1 MTPRFLVLTDVAET
15 LNISVDQARTLVQTG
30 ELPAIQ
36 VGGRGIWRVE
46 ASELEAYIERK
57 YAENRARI
65 ESRRLDPSL
74 SD

>member
-36 VGGRGIWRVE
+36 VGG
-46 ASELEAYIERK
+46 ACP
-57 YAENRARI
+57 
-65 ESRRLDPSL
+65 D
-74 SD
+74 

>member
-1 MTPRFLVLTDVAET
+1 VTPRFLVLTDVAET

-36 VGGRGIWRVE
+36 VGGRGIGRVE